1 MATRGPSVA
10 SLSHLC
16 DLPLY
21 KKETPYEIWAENID
35 PEITKTNVELEI
47 VHDCVLHDVRLP
59 STDQPSLET
68 HGFEWAHR
76 PFPTECGIKTAND
89 VGFSDIVQQESLIK
103 YIESTFT
110 FIKEKYGCTKVMC
123 WDWRVRR
130 SKSTHPRTKPNI
142 YSLKGKEGN
151 ELRATQINSSH
162 LIHSDGSP
170 TFMKKVLAS
179 VTAGDDKKWNDT
191 SKYRIRGLTVWCPI
205 VDVVESDPL
214 VLCDIRTVEDSDWD
228 VVEKVLDHSVEESM
242 YLKRRKRHQWYW
254 MSDQTKNESIVMNIW
269 DSIHPDSR
277 RYSAPHCSM
286 VLREGDIRP
295 NARPRESIELRLL
308 AWNELE

>member
-1 MATRGPSVA
+1 MATQGPLTA

-35 PEITKTNVELEI
+35 STITKTNVKLEI
-47 VHDCVLHDVRLP
+47 VHNCALHD
-59 STDQPSLET
+59 
-68 HGFEWAHR
+68 
-76 PFPTECGIKTAND
+76 
-89 VGFSDIVQQESLIK
+89 
-103 YIESTFT
+103 
-110 FIKEKYGCTKVMC
+110 
-123 WDWRVRR
+123 VRR

-170 TFMKKVLAS
+170 GFMKKVLAS
-179 VTAGDDKKWNDT
+179 VTAGDDAKWNDT

-228 VVEKVLDHSVEESM
+228 VVEKVLDHSVEE
-242 YLKRRKRHQWYW
+242 
-254 MSDQTKNESIVMNIW
+254 N
-269 DSIHPDSR
+269 
-277 RYSAPHCSM
+277 SAPHCSM
-286 VLREGDIRP
+286 VLRDGDIRS
-295 NARPRESIELRLL
+295 NARPRESIELRVL
-308 AWNELE
+308 AWNELQ